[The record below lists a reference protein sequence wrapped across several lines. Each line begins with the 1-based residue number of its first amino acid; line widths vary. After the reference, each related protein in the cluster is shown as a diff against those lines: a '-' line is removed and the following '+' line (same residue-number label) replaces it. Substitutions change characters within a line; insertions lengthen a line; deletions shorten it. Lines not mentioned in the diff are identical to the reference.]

1 MIYSWEKKKKKTHK
15 RQSGTALKCIR
26 YNNEME
32 ERKACYLKEESE
44 LLHVTEKVEVF
55 LFHFGCFILYEEV
68 NWDQTLNMVI
78 IDNKG

>member
-1 MIYSWEKKKKKTHK
+1 
-15 RQSGTALKCIR
+15 
-26 YNNEME
+26 ME